1 MNSRQP
7 YQNAPGLSRRQ
18 LVKTAAATGIAA
30 WLSAGKFPAI
40 LHAQDKAGDAAPIL
54 GDGDHKFEWLGA
66 WAQRPEDK
74 PFGNTHS
81 VQETADG
88 RIFVHHTGPESVHV
102 YDPDGKFI
110 ESWGKE
116 YHGTAHGMD
125 LRKEGNEEFLY
136 LAPTGLH
143 KVFKTDLKGNVVFVL
158 DFPKDAKDSHTGKLC
173 YEEKETTKKV
183 KSKAATGEE
192 EKEVKEMK
200 PAAAF
205 YVPTFTAFAPNG
217 DFYVTDGYGAGYIH
231 HYNIK
236 GEYISTFGGK
246 GDADDQTACP
256 HGIYCDTRDP
266 AKPIL
271 VVADR
276 EHHRLQ
282 YFTLDGKLD
291 HLVVNDNAEETKNDA
306 GRLRRPCHFNQRG
319 SELVIPDLRGRVTI
333 LDKDNNAVAQLG
345 DNPNAS
351 QRANNGVKQA
361 DTTPG
366 HFCCPHGATW
376 DSHGN
381 IFVAEWLPYG
391 RLTKLRRIV

>member
-1 MNSRQP
+1 MNSTQP
-7 YQNAPGLSRRQ
+7 FDHDKPKPSRRQ
-18 LVKTAAATGIAA
+18 IVKTGVAAGIAA

-40 LHAQDKAGDAAPIL
+40 LHADDKAGDKPPIL
-54 GDGDHKFEWLGA
+54 GEGDHKFEWLGD
-66 WAQRPEDK
+66 WAKRPADK
-74 PFGNTHS
+74 PWGNTHA

-88 RIFVHHTGPESVHV
+88 RIFVHHTGPESMHV

-110 ESWGKE
+110 EAWGKE
-116 YHGTAHGMD
+116 YHGNAHGMD
-125 LRKEGNEEFLY
+125 LRKENGEEVLY
-136 LAPTGLH
+136 LAPTGMH
-143 KVFKTDLKGNVVFVL
+143 KVFKTDLKGNVLLTL
-158 DFPKDAKDSHTGKLC
+158 DFPKDAKNKKGDPC
-173 YEEKETTKKV
+173 Y
-183 KSKAATGEE
+183 ADA
-192 EKEVKEMK
+192 K
-200 PAAAF
+200 P

-236 GEYISTFGGK
+236 GEYLSTFGGK
-246 GDADDQTACP
+246 GNADDETACP
-256 HGIYCDTRDP
+256 HGIFCDTRDP
-266 AKPIL
+266 AKPMI

-291 HLVVNDNAEETKNDA
+291 HLVVNANGENEN
-306 GRLRRPCHFNQRG
+306 GRLRRPCHFSQRG
-319 SELVIPDLRGRVTI
+319 TEMVIPDLRGRVTI
-333 LDKDNNAVAQLG
+333 LDKDNNVIVQLG
-345 DNPNAS
+345 DNPDAG

-391 RLTKLRRIV
+391 RFTKLQRLA

>member
-1 MNSRQP
+1 MNSKQP
-7 YQNAPGLSRRQ
+7 FDYNTPKPSRRQ
-18 LVKTAAATGIAA
+18 IVKTGVAAGIAA

-40 LHAQDKAGDAAPIL
+40 LHAEDKAGDKTPIL
-54 GDGDHKFEWLGA
+54 GDGDHKFEWLGD
-66 WAQRPEDK
+66 WAQRPADK
-74 PFGNTHS
+74 PWGNTHA

-88 RIFVHHTGPESVHV
+88 RIFVCHTGPESIHV

-110 ESWGKE
+110 EAWGKE
-116 YHGTAHGMD
+116 YHGNAHGMD
-125 LRKEGNEEFLY
+125 LRKENGEEFLY
-136 LAPTGLH
+136 LAPTGMH

-158 DFPKDAKDSHTGKLC
+158 DFPNDAKDLHDGKLC
-173 YEEKETTKKV
+173 YEDKETIKKTKV
-183 KSKAATGEE
+183 KTTTGEE
-192 EKEVKEMK
+192 EKDVKEVK

-236 GEYISTFGGK
+236 GEYISSFGGK
-246 GDADDQTACP
+246 GNADDQTQCP

-282 YFTLDGKLD
+282 YFTLEGKLD
-291 HLVVNDNAEETKNDA
+291 HLVVNENGDNEN
-306 GRLRRPCHFNQRG
+306 GRLRRPCHFSQRG
-319 SELVIPDLRGRVTI
+319 TEMVIPDLRGRVTI

-345 DNPNAS
+345 DNPNSS

-391 RLTKLRRIV
+391 RFTKLRRLA